1 MLPSDIIR
9 RARTAFDRGDRETA
23 WSFAEHVLGAVRR
36 HARARLLRAL
46 IAESE
51 GRLDE
56 ALDDLSLV
64 ASAEPANP
72 EARVAQGRI
81 FQIRGDDARARAF
94 ARQAVE
100 LIPQTP
106 GILESALNIVGVDA
120 DALASSSAVLGR
132 VYLSSGWPALAERHA
147 RLGLEDG
154 ADRVDVRLTLAEA
167 LWRQGRL
174 SECDEQCEVVFDQA
188 SDCVRAAVMRAHV
201 LSEHGRTAQGQ
212 DLLELAGEIDPE
224 YLEARE
230 LLATLE
236 FHRLALPES
245 PAIAAPAEIAA
256 TGDDAAPAPTLPPQP
271 PAGRRGD
278 VAGQSVSAA
287 EGTPPEPVVPT
298 AEPTHYADQSADSTT
313 TQEPPALGESSTDP
327 SVRMAPA
334 VASGEQAPLPL
345 KYERTEQSRDTPAGA
360 DAAAT
365 GDAPESVAGG
375 EDGRDRAPET
385 VDVVEEQPEPAQ
397 AATGSLSPTRAEL
410 TQVDWAR
417 ELLDRASWAEAKHA
431 LHELVEEASLPIA
444 EIDSVLEEATRLE
457 PIADVAW
464 KLLGDF
470 RMRTSRPQAAAE
482 AYLRAAEHVSAGE

>member
-1 MLPSDIIR
+1 MLPSDIIGR
-9 RARTAFDRGDRETA
+9 GREAFDRGDASTA
-23 WSFAEHVLGAVRR
+23 RSLAEHVLGVMRR

-46 IAESE
+46 IAESD

-72 EARVAQGRI
+72 EARVVQGRI
-81 FQIRGDDARARAF
+81 FQVKGDDARARAF

-106 GILESALNIVGVDA
+106 GVLESALDIVGVDA

-132 VYLSSGWPALAERHA
+132 VYLSSGWPSLAERHA

-174 SECDEQCEVVFDQA
+174 AECDEQCEVVFDQA
-188 SDCVRAAVMRAHV
+188 SDCVRAAIMRAHV
-201 LSEHGRTAQGQ
+201 LSEQGRTAQGQ

-236 FHRLALPES
+236 FHRLVLPDPPE
-245 PAIAAPAEIAA
+245 IAAPAAIAPMQ
-256 TGDDAAPAPTLPPQP
+256 DEPAPAPALSPQP
-271 PAGRRGD
+271 PADRPGD
-278 VAGQSVSAA
+278 VAEQSESGAEGADAEPASPAA
-287 EGTPPEPVVPT
+287 EAAHPR
-298 AEPTHYADQSADSTT
+298 DQSGDSTAT
-313 TQEPPALGESSTDP
+313 GEPLAPGESSIDA
-327 SVRMAPA
+327 SVQTASA
-334 VASGEQAPLPL
+334 VTSAEQAPLPFER
-345 KYERTEQSRDTPAGA
+345 ERTTRSRDAAVDA

-365 GDAPESVAGG
+365 SDVPESVAGG
-375 EDGRDRAPET
+375 DDGRDAAPPT
-385 VDVVEEQPEPAQ
+385 VDAVEEQPEPAQ
-397 AATGSLSPTRAEL
+397 SATGPLSPTRAEL
-410 TQVDWAR
+410 TQIDWAR
-417 ELLDRASWAEAKHA
+417 ELLDRASWPEAERT
-431 LHELVEEASLPIA
+431 LHEMVEAASLPIA
-444 EIDSVLEEATRLE
+444 EIDSVLEEATRLS
-457 PIADVAW
+457 PIASIAW

-482 AYLRAAEHVSAGE
+482 AYLRAAEHPSAGE